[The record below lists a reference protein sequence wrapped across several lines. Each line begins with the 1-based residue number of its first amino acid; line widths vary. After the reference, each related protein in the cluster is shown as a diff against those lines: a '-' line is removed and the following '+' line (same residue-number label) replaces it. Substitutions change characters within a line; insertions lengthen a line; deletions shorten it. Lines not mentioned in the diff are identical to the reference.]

1 MGLSKPKIK
10 KKKKS
15 SQNHCAVEVS
25 LGKLVNVFSNRTEK
39 VDLTTLTITLNEKKK
54 SSGKVS
60 GFFGTVIVCFVY
72 FCHMASSLSQEEE
85 KKN

>member
-1 MGLSKPKIK
+1 M
-10 KKKKS
+10 
-15 SQNHCAVEVS
+15 
-25 LGKLVNVFSNRTEK
+25 
-39 VDLTTLTITLNEKKK
+39 EKKK

-85 KKN
+85 KKKLDLFLAQIIIAKIK